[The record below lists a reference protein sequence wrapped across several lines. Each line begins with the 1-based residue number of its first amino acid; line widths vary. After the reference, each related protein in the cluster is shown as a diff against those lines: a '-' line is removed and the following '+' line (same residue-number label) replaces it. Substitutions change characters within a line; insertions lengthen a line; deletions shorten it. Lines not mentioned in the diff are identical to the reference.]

1 MCARGADEEDDDGA
15 DNADDDDVPPPPPPL
30 LPSLPAFSSV
40 ASFPL
45 LPSLPAFSSVA
56 SFVARYVI
64 IAGTTE
70 QYHTN
75 KQITEMRQRE
85 TDNKHTW

>member
-30 LPSLPAFSSV
+30 LPSVPE
-40 ASFPL
+40 AS
-45 LPSLPAFSSVA
+45 SSVA

-64 IAGTTE
+64 IAGTIE

-75 KQITEMRQRE
+75 KQITYMRKRE
-85 TDNKHTW
+85 TTNSHGRETK